1 MRVLTEDMWNHKA
14 KHERTRLWR
23 MYCSPQIKAH
33 TPDGGES
40 TGYEE
45 CDSYYD
51 NLHTDTRR
59 DWKFELTGELYLIGN
74 TFMQTWFFGKG
85 VEGVEGW
92 TVITVNARGEVISL
106 HGVVEDARNPSVQ
119 QEDEPANPPP
129 VVALGCWKAAH
140 SSPMDGP
147 RGSAAHGWCFAS

>member
-1 MRVLTEDMWNHKA
+1 MSYPVCPKCLCARCHLILASLANVVSTELMADKF
-14 KHERTRLWR
+14 
-23 MYCSPQIKAH
+23 SQ
-33 TPDGGES
+33 
-40 TGYEE
+40 

-140 SSPMDGP
+140 SSPTDGP

>member
-1 MRVLTEDMWNHKA
+1 MRRFVLPCLVFPRRFRPRCHRILALLAANVY
-14 KHERTRLWR
+14 R
-23 MYCSPQIKAH
+23 Q
-33 TPDGGES
+33 
-40 TGYEE
+40 

-51 NLHTDTRR
+51 KLRADDNRR
-59 DWKFELTGELYLIGN
+59 DWRFELTGELYLIGN

-92 TVITVNARGEVISL
+92 SVITVNARGEVVSL
-106 HGVVEDARNPSVQ
+106 HGVVEESPNPSVQ

>member
-1 MRVLTEDMWNHKA
+1 MSYPVCPKCLCARCHLILASLANVVSTELMADKF
-14 KHERTRLWR
+14 
-23 MYCSPQIKAH
+23 SQ
-33 TPDGGES
+33 
-40 TGYEE
+40 

-129 VVALGCWKAAH
+129 VVALGCWRAAH
-140 SSPMDGP
+140 SSPMDGF
-147 RGSAAHGWCFAS
+147 RGSAAPGWCFATR